1 MSRAWLPFPNLN
13 PEPMHV
19 TTVLAVQH
27 VRRMRGGSQSHMIRC
42 SDGNFYVVK
51 FRNNP
56 QHLRILANEMLAT
69 RLAEY
74 VGLPVPATVIVEVG
88 AWLVEHTPAMNI
100 QLPGSTVPCKEGPQ
114 FGSLYA
120 VSPLVG
126 QVFDRLPMEV
136 LSRVQNLETFAGILA
151 MDKWTCNSDLR
162 QAAFWRTLRQ
172 RTYRTTFIDQGHCFN
187 AGEWNFPDRA
197 LRGVYSG
204 NEVYERV
211 TGWESFQPWLSRIE
225 HMEQSVVWGIAAS
238 IPPEWYASDW
248 SALQRLV
255 ERLLERLAVDV
266 IRRSIGAFQLSPR
279 HPFPNWIE
287 CALEATG

>member
-1 MSRAWLPFPNLN
+1 MSRAWLPYPNLN

-100 QLPGSTVPCKEGPQ
+100 QLSGSTVPCKEGPQ

-126 QVFDRLPMEV
+126 QVFDRLPIEV

-187 AGEWNFPDRA
+187 AGEWNFPEHA

-204 NEVYERV
+204 NEVYEQV

-248 SALQRLV
+248 GALQRLV

-287 CALEATG
+287 RALEATG

>member
-1 MSRAWLPFPNLN
+1 MSRAWLPYPNLN

-19 TTVLAVQH
+19 ATVLAVQH

-126 QVFDRLPMEV
+126 QVFDRLPLEV
-136 LSRVQNLETFAGILA
+136 LARVQNLETFAGILA

-162 QAAFWRTLRQ
+162 QATFWRTLRQ

-187 AGEWNFPDRA
+187 AGEWNFPDHA

-204 NEVYERV
+204 NEVYEQV

-225 HMEQSVVWGIAAS
+225 HMEQSVVWAIAAS
-238 IPPEWYASDW
+238 IPQEWYASDW

-266 IRRSIGAFQLSPR
+266 IRRSIGAFQLSAR

-287 CALEATG
+287 RALEATG

>member
-1 MSRAWLPFPNLN
+1 MSRAWLPYPNLN
-13 PEPMHV
+13 PEPIHV

-126 QVFDRLPMEV
+126 QVFDRLPLEV
-136 LSRVQNLETFAGILA
+136 LARVQNLETFAGILA

-162 QAAFWRTLRQ
+162 QATFWRTLRQ

-187 AGEWNFPDRA
+187 AGEWNFPDHA

-204 NEVYERV
+204 NEVYEQV

-225 HMEQSVVWGIAAS
+225 HMEQSVVWAIAAS
-238 IPPEWYASDW
+238 IPQEWYASDW

-266 IRRSIGAFQLSPR
+266 IRRSIGAFQLSAR

-287 CALEATG
+287 RALEATG

>member
-1 MSRAWLPFPNLN
+1 MSRAWLPYPNLN
-13 PEPMHV
+13 PEPMQV

-126 QVFDRLPMEV
+126 QVFDRLPLEV
-136 LSRVQNLETFAGILA
+136 LSRVQNLATFAGILA

-162 QAAFWRTLRQ
+162 QATFWRTLRQ

-187 AGEWNFPDRA
+187 AGEWNFPDHA

-204 NEVYERV
+204 NEVYEQV

-225 HMEQSVVWGIAAS
+225 HMEQTVVWGIAAS

-255 ERLLERLAVDV
+255 ERLLERLALDV
-266 IRRSIGAFQLSPR
+266 IRRSIGAFQLSAR

-287 CALEATG
+287 RALEATG